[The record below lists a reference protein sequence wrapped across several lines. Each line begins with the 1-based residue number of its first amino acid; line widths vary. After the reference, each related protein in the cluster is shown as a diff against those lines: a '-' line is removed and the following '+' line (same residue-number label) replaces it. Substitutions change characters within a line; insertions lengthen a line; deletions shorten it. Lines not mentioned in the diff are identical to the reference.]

1 MPRSRLSRRGTL
13 ALWALVAFVLTE
25 AICLLGVG
33 RHPETI
39 FDEAAHLDYV
49 DKMAHGHVPEVYED
63 LGQVTLAVYACTE
76 PRAPAWAALEPCG
89 SAPYTPKLAPYGGL
103 STATNYAPT
112 YYALTAVPYR
122 VCEGVTS
129 LEPRT
134 CARVANTGWLAA
146 AAAGFVVLMLLVG
159 CSRPT
164 ALVVGVGAAV
174 TPAILLQGITVNP
187 DAFVHAA
194 IAWLAVLAV
203 RLATSGRLSGLR
215 QVALLG
221 VAGLVAV
228 TAKETALIG
237 FAVVLALWVFLV
249 TQGRPR
255 RVQLTRGV
263 TAGGVFTVVVGLA
276 ALSRLVQ
283 PALRGTGGD
292 NPMEAGAQ
300 VPFSA
305 LGDLSLFAFNTS
317 MAPFTGLVWGV
328 LANPYL
334 FAISVALTGMVWG
347 LGLQVRLPRV
357 LETGRLGAPA
367 DGDPGSPL
375 AVVAVLAAAV
385 LPAVLVVMTWVASGS
400 APIQQRY
407 FLTTATLLI
416 VLGTATAANPWVRRF
431 SAGVFA
437 LTTVLVVGSLLL
449 A

>member
-1 MPRSRLSRRGTL
+1 MV
-13 ALWALVAFVLTE
+13 WALVAFVLTE
-25 AICLLGVG
+25 AIALLGVA
-33 RHPETI
+33 RHPDTI

-49 DKMAHGHVPEVYED
+49 VKMAHGHVPEVYED
-63 LGQVTLAVYACTE
+63 LGQTTLGAFACTD
-76 PRAPAWAALEPCG
+76 PRAPAWAGLEPCG
-89 SAPYTPKLAPYGGL
+89 SPHYTPKLAPYGGL

-112 YYALTAVPYR
+112 YYAATAVPYR
-122 VCEGVTS
+122 ICEEVSS

-134 CARVANTGWLAA
+134 CARVANTGWLGA
-146 AAAGFVVLMLLVG
+146 AAAGFFVLMVLVG

-164 ALVVGVGAAV
+164 ALVVGIGASV

-194 IAWLAVLAV
+194 VAWLAVLAA
-203 RLATSGRLSGLR
+203 RLATSQRLSSLK
-215 QVALLG
+215 QVAVLG
-221 VAGLVAV
+221 IAGAVAV

-249 TQGRPR
+249 TQGRP
-255 RVQLTRGV
+255 TREQVVRWV
-263 TAGGVFTVVVGLA
+263 TAGSVFTVVVGLA
-276 ALSRLVQ
+276 AVSRLLQ
-283 PALRGTGGD
+283 PVLRGTGGD

-334 FAISVALTGMVWG
+334 FAVSVALTGMVWG

-357 LETGRLGAPA
+357 LDTGRLGAPA

-416 VLGTATAANPWVRRF
+416 VLGTATAANRWVRRF
-431 SAGVFA
+431 SAGVLA
-437 LTTVLVVGSLLL
+437 LTTGLVVGALLL